1 MFEDQGG
8 TYYDF
13 IKYVYTYVECLFV
26 VLQFLCN
33 CVTSAATTKL
43 KTVKNKF
50 RETINRIRIAKK
62 NIVCRVPKLLY
73 RGAECSKGVC
83 SLGLMDDGTWSQGMF
98 LESKPLY
105 NYMYSGKVCDLRFK
119 TCPFDVGSRIGL
131 VLRGS
136 KLHGYG
142 LVVGEATI
150 EGSHK
155 INPQQWILDNYDKH
169 FYDGEKQFTWVW
181 HLSNI
186 VRYDVYRHLQGSQ
199 TPVFLYNLHEYT
211 LLIKK

>member
-1 MFEDQGG
+1 VVFDLSRIVEQQEKIIFDQRQEI
-8 TYYDF
+8 YELKR
-13 IKYVYTYVECLFV
+13 KYTAALFDKERALKQSAIIQQKFNKKSKQNQCLRIMV
-26 VLQFLCN
+26 V
-33 CVTSAATTKL
+33 
-43 KTVKNKF
+43 
-50 RETINRIRIAKK
+50 R
-62 NIVCRVPKLLY
+62 
-73 RGAECSKGVC
+73 
-83 SLGLMDDGTWSQGMF
+83 
-98 LESKPLY
+98 
-105 NYMYSGKVCDLRFK
+105 
-119 TCPFDVGSRIGL
+119 RIGL